1 MLYHWALLIF
11 GSIWRHV
18 SFQEGISDKN
28 GFSVSRQ
35 LPGFL
40 LGPKKGVTLPKTNN
54 KRRSLSLWRG
64 LLTIPKRPQQNGRR
78 TTRERESRLIG
89 RAAGLGYGSHWRTQT
104 CFKRFWNPCTVGLKT
119 SSTASGCPTT
129 FNMKLYCREGKA
141 SISSRSTIDLWR
153 HCVHTM
159 RPNVHNG
166 QSCQSYQ
173 TKCTPDSETNI
184 TNADRR
190 SHLCLE
196 GISILSGL
204 PLRGEPL
211 LNFPSCYGYRMMQFD
226 VGFLWNTKYQWIIS
240 DIDWIFQ
247 HIWNTKFQ
255 VSLSI
260 GFLNNEPTKNF
271 RLTFRVI
278 RKPAGSPSRFFVC
291 TKWYQ
296 P

>member
-1 MLYHWALLIF
+1 MNLLRPTHLYWKWRIIF
-11 GSIWRHV
+11 RSIWRHV

-28 GFSVSRQ
+28 VFSVSRQ

-40 LGPKKGVTLPKTNN
+40 LGAKKRGYLPQTNSKNPWKMMGLAHHPFLLGFGLCPEVTFWSPSW
-54 KRRSLSLWRG
+54 RSLSPWRG
-64 LLTIPKRPQQNGRR
+64 LNNPKKAPAEWQEDHP
-78 TTRERESRLIG
+78 RERESRLIG
-89 RAAGLGYGSHWRTQT
+89 RAVGLGYGSHWRTQT
-104 CFKRFWNPCTVGLKT
+104 CFKRFWNPCRVGLKT

-173 TKCTPDSETNI
+173 TKRTPDPE

-204 PLRGEPL
+204 PLRGAIAEL
-211 LNFPSCYGYRMMQFD
+211 SFM
-226 VGFLWNTKYQWIIS
+226 LW
-240 DIDWIFQ
+240 
-247 HIWNTKFQ
+247 
-255 VSLSI
+255 L
-260 GFLNNEPTKNF
+260 
-271 RLTFRVI
+271 
-278 RKPAGSPSRFFVC
+278 
-291 TKWYQ
+291 
-296 P
+296 